1 MENALEGTFL
11 GSAALPSSS
20 IAPGTSDDV
29 GLSEA
34 ASVTA
39 AIALDS
45 APSVVGPATSGKRKR
60 QRKGQ
65 PNEKGKDKKSAA
77 PNDKVVI
84 TRTLRSNKK
93 NVAGTKNADSQAQS
107 TQAQTTS
114 TTSMKT
120 ESLETSFTL
129 RYTPSPVPMSAG
141 VNLVDPQVPS
151 NRDIDSEVYP
161 DAKSS
166 NPTDTAMSLAP
177 PTISKT
183 AQLLNIAPPQRSPIP
198 AMDATFYRRPD
209 LNSRSTLS
217 ANHFVGM
224 QAPSPGS
231 RTPLS
236 TGNISAERGH
246 GFRGSSN
253 HPSKSQRSTPYQQG
267 PIFHTQFQNIG
278 PWDYIAPGTTIES
291 VSNVQAPDIPV
302 APGYTY
308 DAGPVFPPSIDG
320 LAAYYSQGLLAGQYH
335 DSRPLAP
342 AFDWE
347 NHIPSSPME
356 FMYPPDESI
365 SMDNIP
371 QIRGEGHPE
380 VMSVHA
386 PFASQPLMAIVAD
399 TAH

>member
-1 MENALEGTFL
+1 M
-11 GSAALPSSS
+11 
-20 IAPGTSDDV
+20 D
-29 GLSEA
+29 LSEA
-34 ASVTA
+34 TSVTA
-39 AIALDS
+39 ATALDS
-45 APSVVGPATSGKRKR
+45 GPPVIGPATSGKRKR

-65 PNEKGKDKKSAA
+65 PNEKGKGKKSAA

-114 TTSMKT
+114 VKT
-120 ESLETSFTL
+120 ESLGTSFTL

-151 NRDIDSEVYP
+151 NRVMDSEVHH

-166 NPTDTAMSLAP
+166 NPTDTAVALALP
-177 PTISKT
+177 NISKAT
-183 AQLLNIAPPQRSPIP
+183 QLLNIAPPQRSPIP
-198 AMDATFYRRPD
+198 TMNTTIYRRTD

-217 ANHFVGM
+217 ASHFDGI
-224 QAPSPGS
+224 QAPSP
-231 RTPLS
+231 
-236 TGNISAERGH
+236 GNISAERDH
-246 GFRGSSN
+246 GLQGSSN

-278 PWDYIAPGTTIES
+278 PWNYIASGTTIES
-291 VSNVQAPDIPV
+291 VSNVQAPDIPA
-302 APGYTY
+302 APGYIY
-308 DAGPVFPPSIDG
+308 DAGPVFLPSVDG
-320 LAAYYSQGLLAGQYH
+320 LPASVYSQGLVAGQYH
-335 DSRPLAP
+335 DLRPLAP
-342 AFDWE
+342 TFDWE
-347 NHIPSSPME
+347 NYIPSSPME

-365 SMDNIP
+365 SMDDIP

-380 VMSVHA
+380 VMSIHA
-386 PFASQPLMAIVAD
+386 PFASQTLMAIVAD